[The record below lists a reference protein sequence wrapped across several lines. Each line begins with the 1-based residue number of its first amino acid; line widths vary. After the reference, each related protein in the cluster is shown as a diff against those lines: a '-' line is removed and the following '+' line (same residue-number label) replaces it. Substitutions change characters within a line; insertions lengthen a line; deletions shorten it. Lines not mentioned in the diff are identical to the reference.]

1 MGNRDQ
7 FLPSTPMTDEE
18 LREITV
24 GERRLHNDVIHLAPY
39 EPSWPTAYAKQAQ
52 GIRAALGERVLLL
65 EHAGSTSVPGLSA
78 KPIID
83 MVMAVA
89 DSADEDAYVPPLEAI
104 GYTLHVREP
113 KWYEHRLIR
122 YSRIAINLH
131 VFSDGCEEIDRMLLF
146 RDWLR
151 SHPKE
156 RILYETTKQELA
168 ARTWQHVQNYADAK
182 SEVVREILLRASQD
196 NLFRRDV

>member
-1 MGNRDQ
+1 MANSLCQ
-7 FLPSTPMTDEE
+7 ASTGDS
-18 LREITV
+18 
-24 GERRLHNDVIHLAPY
+24 G
-39 EPSWPTAYAKQAQ
+39 
-52 GIRAALGERVLLL
+52 GIGERVLLL

-168 ARTWQHVQNYADAK
+168 ARTWQHVQNIH
-182 SEVVREILLRASQD
+182 SNVEH
-196 NLFRRDV
+196 DVDCDSGESRYVQCDR